1 MMTSALVAAVLAG
14 FGPPVELPAVDPWPR
29 IEAHA
34 ELLNVVL
41 FRSDSDFDRTPPAYD
56 ANGQTVGYVGTLLRP
71 RVDFLATSWLRL
83 HYDAEL
89 GLNYWSRNDPDV
101 GDALAK
107 GLMVLKHRQLY
118 AEGELAEG
126 EAGFRAGYSRF
137 SGATGL
143 FVNHWIGN
151 AQLWWS
157 PAPASRLTLF
167 GGQVPDSTSESIEVG
182 QNNFTRGIT
191 LFGARAAHEL
201 SARTRVEGSVEAV
214 YDTHVV
220 GRSRVIATPGA
231 RVDGHLGGATG
242 FVSAALQVGRLEG
255 EAMGGGAQTL
265 LSWAVQAH
273 GTLPAGGFEVDLN
286 VMVLSA
292 DDSFEG
298 NGRDGAFLYSGKSSS
313 ATVLLTED
321 ETLDFKDN
329 LDKRMAVRRG
339 GFWQNRAGLAVADVK
354 AVWAGERY
362 RPGLIVG
369 AATVLNPDNANGGLF
384 VGLEAD
390 AVFEA
395 RISEHL
401 SGQLLAGT
409 LVPGAAGAAL
419 VNRIDLSRTTPVF
432 TASASLRVTY

>member
-1 MMTSALVAAVLAG
+1 MMAPALLAAVLAG
-14 FGPPVELPAVDPWPR
+14 FGPPVEVSTAEVFPR

-34 ELLNVVL
+34 ELLNAVL
-41 FRSDSDFDRTPPAYD
+41 FRSDSDFDRTPPSYN

-71 RVDFLATSWLRL
+71 RVDFLALSWLRL

-101 GDALAK
+101 GDALAP

-118 AEGELAEG
+118 AEGELADG
-126 EAGFRAGYSRF
+126 DAGFRAGYSRF
-137 SGATGL
+137 IGTTGL

-151 AQLWWS
+151 AQLWWAPS
-157 PAPASRLTLF
+157 PASRYTLF
-167 GGQVPDSTSESIEVG
+167 AGQVPDSTSESIEVG
-182 QNNFTRGIT
+182 QNNFSRGIT
-191 LFGARAAHEL
+191 LFGVRGGYDL
-201 SARTRVEGSVEAV
+201 SMRTKVEASIEAV
-214 YDTHVV
+214 YDTHVIAH
-220 GRSRVIATPGA
+220 SRLIATPGA
-231 RVDGHLGGATG
+231 RVDGRLGILTG
-242 FVSAALQVGRLEG
+242 SVSAALQVGSFEG
-255 EAMGGGAQTL
+255 DAIGGGAQTL

-273 GTLPAGGFEVDLN
+273 GTMCAGGFEFAFNL
-286 VMVLSA
+286 MALSA

-298 NGRDGAFLYSGKSSS
+298 NVRNGAFLYSGKSSS

-321 ETLDFKDN
+321 ETLDFRDN

-339 GFWQNRAGLAVADVK
+339 GFWQNRAGLTVADVK

-369 AATVLNPDNANGGLF
+369 AATVLNPDNANGALF

-390 AVFEA
+390 AVLEV
-395 RISEHL
+395 RLSEHF

-419 VNRIDLSRTTPVF
+419 VNRLDLSRTTPIF
-432 TASASLRVTY
+432 SAAASLKVTY